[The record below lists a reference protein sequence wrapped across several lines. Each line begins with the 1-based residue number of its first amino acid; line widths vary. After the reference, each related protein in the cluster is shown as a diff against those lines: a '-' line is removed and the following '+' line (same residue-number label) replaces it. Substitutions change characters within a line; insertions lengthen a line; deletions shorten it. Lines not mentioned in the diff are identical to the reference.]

1 MDIFGQ
7 FRDQLIA
14 RFDANAYLS
23 AGTAAKLYA
32 ADSDTETEEHIL
44 QKTNER
50 LNSTG
55 VVGTLHGPRVEKT
68 EGDRMV
74 IRGGIWWE
82 VNKTKNQST
91 SGTQKPARLIWQE
104 SIALIQRW
112 TPDITDDDSNVY
124 RPFSQCLVNSA
135 ERIGED
141 EGVELWVIDFETHL
155 AL

>member
-7 FRDQLIA
+7 FRDQLTA

-23 AGTAAKLYA
+23 DGTAAKLYA
-32 ADSDTETEEHIL
+32 ADSDSETEEEIL
-44 QKTNER
+44 RKTNER
-50 LNSTG
+50 LNLVG
-55 VVGTLHGPRVEKT
+55 VVGTFHWPRVEKT

-74 IRGGIWWE
+74 VRGGIWWE

-91 SGTQKPARLIWQE
+91 SGTRKPGRLIWQE
-104 SIALIQRW
+104 SVMLLQRW
-112 TPDITDDDSNVY
+112 QPDITDDDSNVY
-124 RPFSQCLVNSA
+124 RPFSQCLINSA

-141 EGVELWVIDFETHL
+141 EGVELWMIDFETHL